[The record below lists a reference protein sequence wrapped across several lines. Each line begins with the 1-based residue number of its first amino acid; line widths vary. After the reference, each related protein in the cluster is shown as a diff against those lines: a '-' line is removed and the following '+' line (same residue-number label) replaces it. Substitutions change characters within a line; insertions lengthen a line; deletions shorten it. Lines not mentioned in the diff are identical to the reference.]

1 MITAI
6 FILLAA
12 ICKAVADT
20 LYHHYDTSV
29 FARLNPKWWNPVV
42 SCNHVGFIPFT
53 KYRPD
58 AWHLSNSAMIVSFIT
73 AAVVRDSVFHS
84 WLINLV
90 MLGVIFNLMFGVFYN
105 KIFRWL

>member
-6 FILLAA
+6 LILLAA

-29 FARLNPKWWNPVV
+29 FASLNPKFWNPVV
-42 SCNHVGFIPFT
+42 SCNYVKFLPFT

-58 AWHLSNSAMIVSFIT
+58 AWHIANSAMIVSFIT

-90 MLGVIFNLMFGVFYN
+90 MLGVVFNLVFGVFYD
-105 KIFRWL
+105 KILKAK